1 MNHKQSSTNGL
12 NLLIKDVK
20 GYSQAQDAWRFY
32 NNENVDIESLNNP
45 ILEKGIESINNECD
59 KYLLVAHDW
68 SLISYRNHTAKKDC
82 IEVKRSNSTKALSKG
97 YDLQS
102 SIGISDI
109 TGEPITPLIH
119 NLRLCQH

>member
-1 MNHKQSSTNGL
+1 MNHKQHSTNGL

-45 ILEKGIESINNECD
+45 ILEKGIEAINNECD

-68 SLISYRNHTAKKDC
+68 SFIKKRHHTAKEDC
-82 IEVKRSNSTKALSKG
+82 KYPN
-97 YDLQS
+97 
-102 SIGISDI
+102 
-109 TGEPITPLIH
+109 
-119 NLRLCQH
+119 